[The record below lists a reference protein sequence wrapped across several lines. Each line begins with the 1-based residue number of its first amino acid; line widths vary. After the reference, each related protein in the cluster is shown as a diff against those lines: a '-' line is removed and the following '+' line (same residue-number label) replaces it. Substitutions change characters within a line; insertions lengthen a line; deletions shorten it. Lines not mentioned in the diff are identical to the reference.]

1 MSIEDSRT
9 VVYLVR
15 STGSGQGRMRV
26 WRMRVSE
33 PAMLSP
39 TGACEDRKISPLTG
53 GAALY

>member
-15 STGSGQGRMRV
+15 ATGNGQG
-26 WRMRVSE
+26 RMRVSE